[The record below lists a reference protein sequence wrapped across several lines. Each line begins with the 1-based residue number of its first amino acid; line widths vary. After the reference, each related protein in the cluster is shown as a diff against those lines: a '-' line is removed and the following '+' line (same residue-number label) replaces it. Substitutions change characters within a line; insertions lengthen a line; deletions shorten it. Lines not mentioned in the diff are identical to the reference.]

1 MLIFR
6 HLTLMLGE
14 TENEVLPSCV
24 AIAFI
29 CCSATAVVGNQSLL
43 DVSPIPFFYAVIHL
57 GRVKSREGKTLSMC
71 FLIEDS
77 ILGDFFE

>member
-1 MLIFR
+1 MLILQ
-6 HLTLMLGE
+6 HPTVMLGE

-24 AIAFI
+24 ASVFI
-29 CCSATAVVGNQSLL
+29 CCSGTAVVGNQNLL

-57 GRVKSREGKTLSMC
+57 GCVQSREGNALSMC
-71 FLIEDS
+71 LPIEGS